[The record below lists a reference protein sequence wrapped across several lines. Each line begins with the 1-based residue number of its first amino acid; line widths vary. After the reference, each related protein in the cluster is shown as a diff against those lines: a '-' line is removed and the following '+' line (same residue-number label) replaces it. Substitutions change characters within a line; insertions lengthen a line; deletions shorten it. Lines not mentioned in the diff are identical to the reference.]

1 MQRLTATLSLLGT
14 AVLLA
19 ACQSPPQQPPVPP
32 TSPEVVGEFRK
43 GSGYLNGYLDR
54 KVLPDSLSLLPPP
67 PDEGS
72 ALKAADLETHRKT
85 RALRDTPR
93 WEQAARDVNLK
104 FPEAAGV
111 FACTLDIPISE
122 QATPHLNMLLRRTL
136 IDAGLA
142 TYKAKDHYQ
151 RKRPFAELGES
162 TCFPKEEAHLSKDGS
177 YPSGHAAL
185 GWAWG
190 LILAQLAPDKA
201 DALVQRGHAFG
212 DSRVVCGV
220 HWQSDVEAGRSVGA
234 AAVARLQS
242 DPVFQ
247 AQARLAA
254 GEIAAARAKGLKS
267 DLPHCA
273 AEAAALKR

>member
-1 MQRLTATLSLLGT
+1 MPRLSLTLAVLT
-14 AVLLA
+14 SCVLLA
-19 ACQSPPQQPPVPP
+19 ACQTAPP

-54 KVLPDSLSLLPPP
+54 KVLPDSLALLPPP
-67 PDEGS
+67 PAEGS
-72 ALKAADLETHRKT
+72 ARKAADLDTHRQT
-85 RALRDTPR
+85 RALRNTPR

-111 FACTLDIPISE
+111 FACTLDIPVSQE
-122 QATPHLNMLLRRTL
+122 ATPHLNMLLRRSL
-136 IDAGLA
+136 VDAGFA

-151 RKRPFAELGES
+151 RKRPFAELGET
-162 TCFPKEEAHLSKDGS
+162 TCFPKEEAHLSKDGA

-190 LILAQLAPDKA
+190 LILAQLVPDKA
-201 DALVQRGHAFG
+201 NALIQRGHAFG

-220 HWQSDVEAGRSVGA
+220 HWQSDLEAGRTVGA